1 MKRLFDATINAPRRQ
16 TSAECRR
23 KDAVARY
30 TNLIA
35 FGRRQK
41 RAQHGGAEEGRGM
54 AAPLLY
60 CYWVGS
66 DRNEWGIALESETCM
81 FRRRDNRQW
90 DQPRPIKF
98 TRQFTKNA
106 DGSVLVEFG
115 DTKVFTTAKIEE
127 RVPAFLMGKR
137 EGWITAEYSL
147 LPGST
152 LVRSV
157 REVTRGQP
165 SGRTSEIQRI
175 IGRCLRA
182 VVDRQAMGE
191 RTITID
197 ADVLQADGGTRVASI
212 CGGFLALYDA
222 LAKLRKQGVFDEL
235 PIIEH
240 MAGVSICQ
248 ISGQLVLDPNYA
260 EDSQAEMD
268 SNIILTESG
277 KILEFQLTSE
287 SKPYDSEKLGQ
298 LLDLAKKGVKTI
310 IELQY
315 EALGGRAAVDRYL

>member
-1 MKRLFDATINAPRRQ
+1 
-16 TSAECRR
+16 
-23 KDAVARY
+23 
-30 TNLIA
+30 
-35 FGRRQK
+35 
-41 RAQHGGAEEGRGM
+41 
-54 AAPLLY
+54 
-60 CYWVGS
+60 
-66 DRNEWGIALESETCM
+66 M

-90 DQPRPIKF
+90 DQLRPIKF
-98 TRQFTKNA
+98 TRNFTKNA

-115 DTKVFTTAKIEE
+115 DTRVFTTAKVEE
-127 RVPAFLMGKR
+127 RVPAFLMGKG

-152 LVRSV
+152 LVRSP

-182 VVDRQAMGE
+182 VVDRRALGE

-197 ADVLQADGGTRVASI
+197 CDVLQADGGTRVASI

-222 LAKLRKQGVFDEL
+222 LMKLRRQGAFDEL
-235 PIIEH
+235 PLTEH

-248 ISGQLVLDPNYA
+248 LGGQLLIDPNYS
-260 EDSQAEMD
+260 EDSQAQMD

-277 KILEFQLTSE
+277 KILELQVTSE
-287 SKPYDSEKLGQ
+287 NKPYDSAKLGD
-298 LLDLAKKGVKTI
+298 LMDLAIKGVKEI

-315 EALGGRAAVDRYL
+315 TALGGRGAVDRYV